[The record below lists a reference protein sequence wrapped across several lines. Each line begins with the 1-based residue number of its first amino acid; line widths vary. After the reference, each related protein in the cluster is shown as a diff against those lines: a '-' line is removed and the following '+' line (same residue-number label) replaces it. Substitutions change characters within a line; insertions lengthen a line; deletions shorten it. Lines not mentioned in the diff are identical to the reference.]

1 MSYFVLK
8 KGGIELLKKNNGYV
22 FIDLMLSIFII
33 VLLGGTLLPIVHTL
47 NKHIQSEQKQ
57 IKLYQILY
65 QSVQS
70 KKIKYDTTK
79 IKLSYLN
86 DKVCLEDV
94 YSYEKVCVQK

>member
-8 KGGIELLKKNNGYV
+8 KGGIELLKK
-22 FIDLMLSIFII
+22 
-33 VLLGGTLLPIVHTL
+33 
-47 NKHIQSEQKQ
+47 QKQ

-70 KKIKYDTTK
+70 KQIKYDTTK
-79 IKLSYLN
+79 IKLSHLN

>member
-1 MSYFVLK
+1 M
-8 KGGIELLKKNNGYV
+8 KKNNGYV

-70 KKIKYDTTK
+70 KQIKYDTTK

-86 DKVCLEDV
+86 DKACLEDV